1 MILVKNS
8 KYLSSLKLTCEQW
21 FLQAGRYATKG
32 MLKETMV
39 RKKKKVLLPS
49 LTPLIHNFK

>member
-8 KYLSSLKLTCEQW
+8 KYLSSLKVPCEQW
-21 FLQAGRYATKG
+21 FLQAGRYAMKG

-39 RKKKKVLLPS
+39 RKKK
-49 LTPLIHNFK
+49 